1 MKHAIITL
9 VLVLILA
16 ITEVNFAQNTYILQP
31 GEKNNQVVLE
41 LSNIST
47 TEAATDIE
55 VKLIRK
61 SKNLKFISEEKIL
74 NNLAQTTQSEIP
86 FSFDV
91 EYNIGETNADT
102 IEFLI
107 TDRAYRQTGNKGIS
121 LTKQFVLEYSVP
133 TEYRLEQ
140 NYPNPFN
147 PVTKIRYSVP
157 QNTGSK
163 MQNIELIIYDILGN
177 KVTTLVNEQKKT
189 GYYEVEFNASQF
201 ASGVYIY
208 RLQAND
214 FIATKKML
222 LIK

>member
-140 NYPNPFN
+140 N
-147 PVTKIRYSVP
+147 IS
-157 QNTGSK
+157 
-163 MQNIELIIYDILGN
+163 
-177 KVTTLVNEQKKT
+177 
-189 GYYEVEFNASQF
+189 
-201 ASGVYIY
+201 
-208 RLQAND
+208 
-214 FIATKKML
+214 
-222 LIK
+222 